1 MSFRR
6 IQAVLLQEIF
16 ITSRSMEII
25 FDIFVFSLISLFLFG
40 FLSLYLV
47 GTQNTF
53 AAKFLLLGMLLW
65 DIIRIIQYSL
75 CMGSLLN
82 VWARNLCNMFIAPL
96 RISEYLLAHT
106 LSGIAKAVL
115 VFVLDAVIAIVV
127 FHFNV
132 YQVGTLNL
140 LIFFIN
146 LSIFAFITGVVILGL
161 IFRYGMRIQA
171 FAWGLVPIL
180 QPLTAALFPVKVL
193 PSPLQAVAYLFPCTY
208 IFEAARY
215 SLVSGKSD
223 WYAINIAFCLNIVY
237 VLLSLLFFMIM
248 FRNAKNSGQFARNES

>member
-6 IQAVLLQEIF
+6 IYAIVLQEIF

-25 FDIFVFSLISLFLFG
+25 FDIFIYSLISLFLFG

-47 GTQNTF
+47 GTQNTL

-96 RISEYLLAHT
+96 RVSEYLLAHT
-106 LSGIAKAVL
+106 FSGIVKAIL
-115 VFVLDAVIAIVV
+115 VFVLDAVIATAI
-127 FHFNV
+127 FHFNI
-132 YQVGTLNL
+132 YQIGPLDL

-146 LSIFAFITGVVILGL
+146 LSIFAFLTGVVILGL

-193 PSPLQAVAYLFPCTY
+193 PTPLQAIAYLFPCTY

-215 SLVSGKSD
+215 RLVRGNSD
-223 WYAINIAFCLNIVY
+223 WYAINIAFFLNVLY
-237 VLLSLLFFMIM
+237 LLLSLLFFSIM